1 MYAKFKSNKN
11 QLKKKDLPIQNNN
24 IFTVTTIFQNG
35 ITHLMLL
42 NFYTAT
48 LYLPFIQEI
57 TKYLCQGGTTTQLIV
72 RQGEIIQMKIPLRLE
87 NCSVTSRDVTE

>member
-1 MYAKFKSNKN
+1 MSENVRKIKRYSAASE
-11 QLKKKDLPIQNNN
+11 P
-24 IFTVTTIFQNG
+24 
-35 ITHLMLL
+35 
-42 NFYTAT
+42 T

-72 RQGEIIQMKIPLRLE
+72 RQGEIVQMKIPLRHE